1 MEKLE
6 KILKMML
13 AYIEPQLAR
22 LYHCDLN
29 KVVTKAIESIEAEFQ
44 NRDFSVKPYLD
55 EGLHEIKLDC
65 DLFEKALISL
75 MKNAFYR
82 MRQKGEIKVATGRNG
97 GYATVTL
104 AYRVPLI
111 SDDDIEHFFY
121 PFAVAY
127 PFASGGPDR
136 DIMDVPI
143 CKIVIHKHGGI
154 INVIKED
161 DDLVKINI
169 SLPLE

>member
-1 MEKLE
+1 
-6 KILKMML
+6 
-13 AYIEPQLAR
+13 
-22 LYHCDLN
+22 
-29 KVVTKAIESIEAEFQ
+29 
-44 NRDFSVKPYLD
+44 LD
-55 EGLHEIKLDC
+55 R
-65 DLFEKALISL
+65 DLFEKVLISL

-82 MRQKGEIKVATGRNG
+82 MRQKGEINVATGKNG

-104 AYRVPLI
+104 AYRVPFI

-127 PFASGGPDR
+127 PFAGGGPDR

-143 CKIVIHKHGGI
+143 CKVVIHKHGGV
-154 INVIKED
+154 INVSKED
-161 DDLVKINI
+161 DNLVKINI